1 MSIQKEWYFK
11 IFFLQKKDLLIFTTE
26 RIVILMDEIFNQTK
40 LIILRIIIS
49 KFLIINQLLHVKN
62 GCIFFTKKSIILD

>member
-1 MSIQKEWYFK
+1 MVLQD
-11 IFFLQKKDLLIFTTE
+11 FFFTKKDLLIFTTE

-62 GCIFFTKKSIILD
+62 GCKITKNKHVLNWT